1 MPSLAGTGSR
11 FDDAPNEKKLIF
23 ETTAVRY
30 LLNKA
35 KTLIKTGERGPSF
48 PEAVFQLLVDRPQN
62 RAEGS
67 WCRLCPKMPRG
78 RATGRPK
85 TWSWLAH
92 CGAHGSRRPWGGL
105 ESVAGR
111 DRGAELR

>member
-23 ETTAVRY
+23 ETTAARY

-67 WCRLCPKMPRG
+67 WCR
-78 RATGRPK
+78 RAPDASREGDGETQGLE
-85 TWSWLAH
+85 LA
-92 CGAHGSRRPWGGL
+92 CSLWGSRISEAPGW
-105 ESVAGR
+105 S
-111 DRGAELR
+111 

>member
-67 WCRLCPKMPRG
+67 WCR
-78 RATGRPK
+78 RAPDASTGSPK

-111 DRGAELR
+111 DLGAELR